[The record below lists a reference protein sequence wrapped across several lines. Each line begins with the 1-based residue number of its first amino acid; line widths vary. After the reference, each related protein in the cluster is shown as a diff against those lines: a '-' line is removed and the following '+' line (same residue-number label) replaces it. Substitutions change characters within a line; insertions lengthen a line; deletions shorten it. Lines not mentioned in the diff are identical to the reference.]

1 MKLFIL
7 KTDIQTEKQLDQLG
21 PVFQQIDDI
30 TRWTIDMEDV
40 DHVLKVET
48 GVDSQEI
55 EMIHL
60 LRTNGINC
68 EQLPD

>member
-7 KTDIQTEKQLDQLG
+7 KTDIQTEKQLAQLR

-48 GVDSQEI
+48 GVDSQEM

-60 LRTNGINC
+60 LRTKGINC

>member
-7 KTDIQTEKQLDQLG
+7 KTDIQTEKQLAQFR

-48 GVDSQEI
+48 GVDSQEL
-55 EMIHL
+55 ELIHL
-60 LRTNGINC
+60 LRTKGINC

>member
-7 KTDIQTEKQLDQLG
+7 KTDIQTEKQLDQLR
-21 PVFQQIDDI
+21 PVFQQLDDI

-48 GVDSQEI
+48 GVDSQET
-55 EMIHL
+55 EMIHW
-60 LRTNGINC
+60 LRTKGINC